1 MTEYNVHHVLRDFS
15 CENQLEI
22 LHARVI

>member
-15 CENQLEI
+15 CENQCEDSTC
-22 LHARVI
+22 